1 MSYELSTPFYEGPFD
16 LLLELID
23 KQKINICD
31 ISIVEVTNQYI
42 ERINELQSMMDMQ
55 SMTEFLDMAVR
66 LLDIKSRYLLYLQRE
81 SDEEE
86 DPTEKIR
93 QSLEVYKTYRMVA
106 QYLREI
112 SVPIEH
118 YYTRRP
124 HEIYIDEYVDF
135 STLRVEDLYE
145 RAISVL
151 ERKNRNVTLIS
162 EKNKPLEERIEE
174 IRAYTR
180 DKQKV
185 SFSELIRE
193 GGRDERVVTFL
204 GILELSKFRQV
215 RAIQKKCFGEITIER
230 LELMDETEE
239 TV

>member
-16 LLLELID
+16 LLLDLID

-42 ERINELQSMMDMQ
+42 ERINNIQSIMDMQ

-81 SDEEE
+81 SEEEE

-93 QSLEVYKTYRMVA
+93 QSLEVYKTYRQIA
-106 QYLREI
+106 QHLRETA
-112 SVPIEH
+112 VPLEE
-118 YYTRRP
+118 YYTRKP
-124 HEIYIDEYVDF
+124 HEVYIDEYVDL
-135 STLRVEDLYE
+135 SLVRLEDLYLS
-145 RAISVL
+145 ATSVL
-151 ERKNRNVTLIS
+151 ERKNRNITMIS

-180 DKQKV
+180 NRRRV
-185 SFSELIRE
+185 TFSELVRE

-204 GILELSKFRQV
+204 GVLELSNFKQV
-215 RAIQKKCFGEITIER
+215 RAIQEKCFGEITIER
-230 LELMDETEE
+230 LELRDEPEE